1 MMITTTWRIYRG
13 IRSVDSRFSCFGPL
27 CYLSR
32 GMIIPYPQSGETP
45 VKPAPLP
52 DCRKKGHLGTW
63 CLTCV
68 FLFLTTAWITPGA
81 SAGEAFNLH
90 PDEQKWL
97 LAHPSVLRRGA
108 DPSWPPFEFRDSQ
121 GAYAG
126 MCQDYTDLVA
136 QRLHLT
142 FEVIPSRSWK
152 ETLERVRSHE
162 LDVIT
167 CLLETPDRD
176 RFMAFSKPFTNIPSV
191 IFTRSDYPYLNGLN
205 GLLGKRVAMVKSYA
219 VSEFLTREYPS
230 FKPVLFDTPLDA
242 LQAVSLGRADAFVET
257 LAVGIYFIHKQG
269 LANLKVAAPAKV
281 PTVEI
286 RFGIRKDW
294 QPLAAIINRVLDTIT
309 PQEHTAILQRWVT
322 VEYAPIIDY
331 SLLWKVGGSLTLL
344 LVLAGLWIR
353 QVHKQKLELQASE
366 ARLISQRNAL
376 KQLTDDLEA
385 YSRRIANELNI
396 ARETQTV
403 LLPDTSTLRAV
414 SDLYGLHVDSRF
426 KPSSEL
432 GGDFWGLKSIDEY
445 RVAVMMV
452 DFSGHGINAALNTFR
467 LHALLESEKYLE
479 HNPAAYLQGINA
491 RLSPLLPS
499 GQYATMFYGVIDLA
513 KDLLTYAGAATPSPL
528 VFPPDHDKPLI
539 GSGEGFPL
547 GMFDDSS
554 YENRELPFP
563 LGASLLLYSD
573 AITEGK
579 ALRGGRLGEG
589 GLIDLSSKCLRT
601 SQRENLVVALTE
613 KLDEILNQPL
623 ADDLTIVCATRSV
636 GITLP
641 LPGMTAFP

>member
-1 MMITTTWRIYRG
+1 
-13 IRSVDSRFSCFGPL
+13 
-27 CYLSR
+27 
-32 GMIIPYPQSGETP
+32 MIIPYPQTGTP
-45 VKPAPLP
+45 PDQPAPSPDRRTQSALP
-52 DCRKKGHLGTW
+52 AWCPLG
-63 CLTCV
+63 V
-68 FLFLTTAWITPGA
+68 FLLLTTVWISQAA
-81 SAGEAFNLH
+81 SAENAFTLGAA
-90 PDEQKWL
+90 EQQWL

-108 DPSWPPFEFRDSQ
+108 DPSWPPFEFVDSK

-136 QRLHLT
+136 ERLHLT
-142 FEVIPSRSWK
+142 FDIIPGLGWK
-152 ETLERVRSHE
+152 EALDRVRSRD

-167 CLLETPDRD
+167 CLLETPERD
-176 RFMAFSKPFTNIPSV
+176 HFMAFSKPFTNIPSV

-205 GLLGKRVAMVKSYA
+205 GLLGKKVAMVRDYA
-219 VSEFLTREYPS
+219 VSEYLIREYPK
-230 FKPVLFDTPLDA
+230 FIPVMFDTPLEA
-242 LQAVSLGRADAFVET
+242 LQAVALGNADAFVET
-257 LAVGIYFIHKQG
+257 LAVGIYFIQKQG

-281 PTVEI
+281 PAVEI

-294 QPLAAIINRVLDTIT
+294 QPLAAIIDRVLDTIT
-309 PQEHTAILQRWVT
+309 PQEHTAILQRWVS
-322 VEYAPIIDY
+322 VEYDPVIAY
-331 SLLWKVGGSLTLL
+331 TLLWKVGGTLTVL

-353 QVHKQKLELQASE
+353 QVHKQKLALQASE

-385 YSRRIANELNI
+385 YSRRIANELNM

-414 SDLYGLHVDSRF
+414 SDLHGLHVDSRF

-432 GGDFWGLKSIDEY
+432 GGDFWGLKSIDED
-445 RVAVMMV
+445 RVAIMMV

-479 HNPAAYLQGINA
+479 HNPAAYLQSINA
-491 RLSPLLPS
+491 RLSPLLPA

-513 KDLLTYAGAATPSPL
+513 RDLLTYAGAATPSPL

-579 ALRGGRLGEG
+579 TRLGERLG
-589 GLIDLSSKCLRT
+589 EVGLIDLAVKCLRT
-601 SQRENLVVALTE
+601 SQRETLVVALTE
-613 KLDEILNQPL
+613 ILDEILNLPL

-636 GITLP
+636 GVTLP
-641 LPGMTAFP
+641 LPGMLGIN

>member
-1 MMITTTWRIYRG
+1 M
-13 IRSVDSRFSCFGPL
+13 FSCLKPL
-27 CYLSR
+27 CYR
-32 GMIIPYPQSGETP
+32 TP
-45 VKPAPLP
+45 VMITQYPHSGDSTKRPAPPP
-52 DCRKKGHLGTW
+52 DCRSKGRSGSWL
-63 CLTCV
+63 LLRV
-68 FLFLTTAWITPGA
+68 FLLITTAWISRGVY
-81 SAGEAFNLH
+81 AGESFTLQ
-90 PDEQKWL
+90 PDEQRWL
-97 LAHPSVLRRGA
+97 LAHPGVLRRGA
-108 DPSWPPFEFRDSQ
+108 DPSWPPFEFVDSK

-126 MCQDYTDLVA
+126 MCQDYADLVA
-136 QRLHLT
+136 QRLHLS
-142 FEVIPSRSWK
+142 FEVIPSPGWK
-152 ETLERVRSHE
+152 ETLERVRSRE

-167 CLLETPDRD
+167 CLLETSDRD
-176 RFMAFSKPFTNIPSV
+176 QYMAFSEPFTNIPSV

-205 GLLGKRVAMVKSYA
+205 GLLGKKVAMVKDYA
-219 VSEFLTREYPS
+219 VSEFLIREYPN
-230 FKPVLFDTPLDA
+230 FIPVMFDTPPEA
-242 LQAVSLGRADAFVET
+242 LLAVSLGEADAFVET
-257 LAVGIYFIHKQG
+257 LAVGVYFIHKQG

-281 PTVEI
+281 PPVEI

-322 VEYAPIIDY
+322 VEYDPVIDY
-331 SLLWKVGGSLTLL
+331 SLLWKVGGTLTVL

-353 QVHKQKLELQASE
+353 QAHKQKQALQASE

-385 YSRRIANELNI
+385 YSRRIANELNM

-414 SDLYGLHVDSRF
+414 SDLHGLHVDSRF

-432 GGDFWGLKSIDEY
+432 GGDFWGLKSIDEN
-445 RVAVMMV
+445 RVAIMMV

-491 RLSPLLPS
+491 RLSPLLPA

-528 VFPPDHDKPLI
+528 VFPPEHDKPLI

-547 GMFDDSS
+547 GMFDDST

-579 ALRGGRLGEG
+579 SLRGERLGES
-589 GLIDLSSKCLRT
+589 GLIELASKCLRT
-601 SQRENLVVALTE
+601 SQRESLVAALTG
-613 KLDEILNQPL
+613 KLDEILNQPV

-641 LPGMTAFP
+641 LPGMMDIK